1 MHAVCRLYTEFLLR
15 FKKLISNMG
24 LKFFSDLIKILCI
37 TKFLKSY
44 SQMLSVLVGRCYTLK
59 LSLHTPNY
67 CLYGAHLFS
76 KILHD

>member
-37 TKFLKSY
+37 TKLLKSY
-44 SQMLSVLVGRCYTLK
+44 SQMLSVLFGCCHTLK
-59 LSLHTPNY
+59 IEFTHTQ
-67 CLYGAHLFS
+67 LLFIWCS
-76 KILHD
+76 FVLKDTA